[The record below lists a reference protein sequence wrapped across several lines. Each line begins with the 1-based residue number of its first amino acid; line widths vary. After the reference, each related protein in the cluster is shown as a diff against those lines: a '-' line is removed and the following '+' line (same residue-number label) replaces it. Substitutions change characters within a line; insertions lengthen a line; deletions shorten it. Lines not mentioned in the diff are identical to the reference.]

1 MPRVVTHF
9 LLALLPACGAPA
21 AAPAA
26 APSAAA
32 AVGAVEAADAV
43 AGSAAPKPAAVEAKR
58 EAPDV
63 SGPIG
68 VAVCDAYVSTYRR
81 CVEDVIPAE
90 DRAAHRE
97 VLAAQRLAWARAR
110 SDPSLAGGLADACAA
125 AKVAARASLPRCRG
139 W

>member
-1 MPRVVTHF
+1 MSRVVTTF
-9 LLALLPACGAPA
+9 LLALLPVCGPA
-21 AAPAA
+21 AAPA

-32 AVGAVEAADAV
+32 AAAAVEAADAV
-43 AGSAAPKPAAVEAKR
+43 AGSAAAKPVAAAPKLA
-58 EAPDV
+58 APDL

-125 AKVAARASLPRCRG
+125 AKVAARASLPRCQG